1 MKTTLITLFFVLSLV
16 CNAEE
21 FSPEK
26 SGQTYLQKQMQEGRL
41 INVTLTLGNPLK
53 IFVTGKEEAQ
63 LNLTNLKLRVRRLDP
78 YAGEELIFNKEGQF
92 YTVKMPVTQKLDGI
106 EVITT
111 LNNQTEAFHFKIN
124 YVKP

>member
-1 MKTTLITLFFVLSLV
+1 MKTILITLFFVFSLV
-16 CNAEE
+16 CKAEE
-21 FSPEK
+21 FSSEK

-63 LNLTNLKLRVRRLDP
+63 LNLKNLKLRIRRLDP

-92 YTVKMPVTQKLDGI
+92 YTVKLPVTPKLDGI
-106 EVITT
+106 EVITS
-111 LNNQTEAFHFKIN
+111 LNNQTESFHFKIN
-124 YVKP
+124 YGKP